1 MPIFRTPYF
10 SPLNVSGC
18 VLWFDAEDTKTMTFS
33 GNTVTSWRSK
43 GSSAVSTNVVSGGF
57 TNPTYTSYNSLPA
70 LGFNG
75 TSTYVQTGNVSVPG
89 TGMTWITCSV
99 NLTPVTASTPVDSS
113 VVLATEAPSER
124 AIRYILT
131 GGNTYYTINSNL
143 TNTATV
149 LRGNINEN
157 ANGIRGFMDTAA
169 YFTGFTNGT
178 QTVSNTTAVNYIATN
193 NQPFLMGKWAS
204 GFLNGYIYES
214 LVYNRVLTLAEYQQV
229 EGYLAQKWGFTGS
242 LPAGHP
248 GLGRTLSKIIKVSR
262 LPYYRFFNPQTISSL
277 ALWLDA
283 ADSSTV
289 TGTSPITAWTDKSSA
304 GRTVTITSGPTYGT
318 TIRNGLKTMYFNNNV
333 ISSSI
338 ASAVGTGDFTLIAVW
353 YQSSAGTNT
362 VLSLGTVASS
372 SQSLGYSGDKYNF
385 YQFGSLESAYTTGPG
400 WVVQVGTR
408 ISSIKR
414 VYITG
419 TIGSVPASDSFNV
432 TDTTVTIGKGD
443 NFPITGEIAEIMVY
457 TGTMSD
463 TDRQLLEGYLAQK
476 WGLTGSLVAGHPSLT
491 LPVGAPATG
500 VGKQTISY
508 LPRPPSFSPLS
519 ISGLQVWL
527 DANDTGTITQDA
539 TSNISQWSDKSSNG
553 LNAVTN
559 SFVGWAEPTYVGTG
573 AIKYVS
579 LEPGQALYIPN
590 FPYTTSWSVFSCM
603 CNVSLG
609 GRWYISPYSDLEI
622 VLMGMGHGGNK
633 IFPDRLGGGN
643 DVEGGHIEYTSAEN
657 TDGTGAYT
665 YYRDGSLIDSNNAT
679 YNTPSAT
686 VRMGIG
692 ANGASGFDIDGIYYP
707 FEILMYNQYLGDTD
721 RQKIEGYLAWK
732 WGLQASLPIGHPYKS
747 AAP

>member
-10 SPLNVSGC
+10 SPLNIPDCSLWLDGADPAGNGVVPPAGNLATWVDKSTLANNAIAGTTVYPQYNTAFLNNLGVVGLTDGADYFTVVNNLNSESLTYILLVKPTTANTGDKCGILSTDTPGLFGRSIALNNMVFEIEIYNDFTFTSITTNSSTWYIVS
-18 VLWFDAEDTKTMTFS
+18 
-33 GNTVTSWRSK
+33 
-43 GSSAVSTNVVSGGF
+43 VV
-57 TNPTYTSYNSLPA
+57 
-70 LGFNG
+70 FNG
-75 TSTYVQTGNVSVPG
+75 TSSITFSYNGIISTYAGSG
-89 TGMTWITCSV
+89 TGTNSSG
-99 NLTPVTASTPVDSS
+99 LTIGSYNNESSYTAF
-113 VVLATEAPSER
+113 
-124 AIRYILT
+124 
-131 GGNTYYTINSNL
+131 
-143 TNTATV
+143 
-149 LRGNINEN
+149 N
-157 ANGIRGFMDTAA
+157 ANF
-169 YFTGFTNGT
+169 Y
-178 QTVSNTTAVNYIATN
+178 
-193 NQPFLMGKWAS
+193 
-204 GFLNGYIYES
+204 
-214 LVYNRVLTLAEYQQV
+214 LAEAIVYSSALSQTHFQQV
-229 EGYLAQKWGFTGS
+229 EGYLAQKWGLTAS
-242 LPAGHP
+242 LPAEHP

-318 TIRNGLKTMYFNNNV
+318 TTRNGLKTMYFNNNV

-353 YQSSAGTNT
+353 YQSFAGTNT
-362 VLSLGTVASS
+362 VLSLGSVASS

-463 TDRQLLEGYLAQK
+463 TDRQLLEGYLSQK
-476 WGLTGSLVAGHPSLT
+476 WGLTGSLVAGHPALT

-508 LPRPPSFSPLS
+508 LPRTPSFSPLS
-519 ISGLQVWL
+519 ITGLQVWL
-527 DANDTGTITQDA
+527 DANDSGTITQDA

-553 LNAVTN
+553 LNAVSN
-559 SFVGWAEPTYVGTG
+559 SFVGWGVPTYVSTG
-573 AIKYVS
+573 ATKYVS

-633 IFPDRLGGGN
+633 IFPNRLGGGN

-679 YNTPSAT
+679 STSTGAPSAT

-692 ANGASGFDIDGIYYP
+692 ANGASGFDIDGTYYP
-707 FEILMYNQYLGDTD
+707 FEILMYNQYLDNTD

-732 WGLQASLPIGHPYKS
+732 WGLQASLPSDHPYKS
-747 AAP
+747 GAP